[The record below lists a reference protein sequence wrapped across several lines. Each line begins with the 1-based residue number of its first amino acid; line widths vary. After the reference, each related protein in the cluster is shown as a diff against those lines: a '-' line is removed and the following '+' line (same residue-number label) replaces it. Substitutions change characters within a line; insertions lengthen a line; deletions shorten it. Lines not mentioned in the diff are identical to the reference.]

1 METGGVFVERA
12 KSARVLG
19 LIIQDNM
26 KWNEHVNNIVKKAGK
41 RLYMLRILKR
51 PNANIETLL
60 AVYTTV
66 IGPVFEY
73 ASQVW
78 HFNIP
83 NYLCEEIEV
92 VQKRVL
98 RIIVPSL
105 SYNRAFFMARQTGQ
119 KYFFQYTRLV

>member
-1 METGGVFVERA
+1 METEGVLVERA
-12 KSARVLG
+12 KAARVLG

-26 KWNEHVNNIVKKAGK
+26 KWNEHVNNIVKKAEI

-51 PNANIETLL
+51 PNVNNETL

-66 IGPVFEY
+66 IRPVFEC

-83 NYLCEEIEV
+83 NYLCEDIEV

-98 RIIVPSL
+98 RIIVLSL
-105 SYNRAFFMARQTGQ
+105 SYNRVFFELQ
-119 KYFFQYTRLV
+119 KSFGL